1 MKNIKFLLIAV
12 LFIFTLTLVSCKK
25 AEVLKLDECQTM
37 TLRKAGPDEVLKT
50 LDKETKNIIIEKIN
64 NANYEYKDDE
74 DYNGWSYEIVY
85 DDVTILFSNY
95 LYYIKGNVRKN
106 YKSSNND
113 EICAYLE
120 TLLQ

>member
-120 TLLQ
+120 TILQ